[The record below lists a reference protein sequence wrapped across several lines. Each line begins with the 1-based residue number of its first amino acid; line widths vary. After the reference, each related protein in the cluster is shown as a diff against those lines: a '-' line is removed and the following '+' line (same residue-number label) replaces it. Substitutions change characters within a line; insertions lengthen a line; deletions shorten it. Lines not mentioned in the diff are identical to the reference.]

1 MPKYCWDEK
10 IIRECCRNAT
20 SYCEVLRLM
29 HIPIHGSNSQT
40 LKNKIKKY
48 QIDISHF
55 TGRAKSYTSAS
66 IDQYLVKDSNIKS
79 AKLKEKLLIN
89 RLKENKYEICG
100 ITTWQE
106 KPIVIQL
113 HHINGNPTDNRIEN
127 LQMLC
132 PNCHSQTE
140 NYARKESIN
149 KPKNVCLSCGK
160 QIGRNSTYCKSCAAK
175 YRNNNLEIPSRET
188 LKELLLI
195 KSFTKIGETYGV
207 TDNAVRKWC
216 KKYNLPFRKK
226 DIIKP

>member
-89 RLKENKYEICG
+89 RLKENKCEICG

-113 HHINGNPTDNRIEN
+113 HHINGNPT
-127 LQMLC
+127 
-132 PNCHSQTE
+132 
-140 NYARKESIN
+140 
-149 KPKNVCLSCGK
+149 PKNVCLSCGK

>member
-1 MPKYCWDEK
+1 MAV
-10 IIRECCRNAT
+10 I
-20 SYCEVLRLM
+20 
-29 HIPIHGSNSQT
+29 
-40 LKNKIKKY
+40 LKHLKIKLRS
-48 QIDISHF
+48 ISHF

-66 IDQYLVKDSNIKS
+66 IDQYLVK
-79 AKLKEKLLIN
+79 EKLLIN
-89 RLKENKYEICG
+89 RLKENKCEICG

-149 KPKNVCLSCGK
+149 KPKNVCSSCGK
-160 QIGRNSTYCKSCAAK
+160 QIERNSTYCKSCAAK

-195 KSFTKIGETYGV
+195 KSFTKRMELQIMQLGSGV
-207 TDNAVRKWC
+207 KNIIYLLERKI
-216 KKYNLPFRKK
+216 L
-226 DIIKP
+226 